1 MLARDELLTKLNNAL
16 DDGDLAGGMEAICA
30 YVGAEHYLVARC
42 DCSADASLSSI
53 VTSDWPFD
61 LVRSFAADLVREQ
74 GKMNEVDRCMVIHRP
89 AFATC
94 AVDIR
99 LPSALSRR
107 YCILPFNA
115 GAVRLVLMLLFR
127 EGLVLSQERLQDAA
141 LMSAY
146 HAGAFIGTEER
157 TERALDLTEREI
169 ECLAWISEGKTSDE
183 ISTIIGISR
192 NTVNNY
198 ITSIMRKTATRT
210 RSEAI
215 ALAVRNNLI

>member
-1 MLARDELLTKLNNAL
+1 MLSRNELLVELNQALEDRDLAR
-16 DDGDLAGGMEAICA
+16 GMEAIST
-30 YVGAEHYLVARC
+30 YVGAEHYLLARC
-42 DCSADASLSSI
+42 DAAIDIALNQV

-61 LVRSFAADLVREQ
+61 LVRSLGTSILRDH
-74 GKMNEVDRCMVIHRP
+74 GKANEIERCLGIHRP
-89 AFATC
+89 VFATC
-94 AVDIR
+94 CKEVR
-99 LPSALSRR
+99 LPAQTSRR
-107 YCILPFNA
+107 YCILPVNA
-115 GAVRLVLMLLFR
+115 GSARLALVFLFR
-127 EGLVLSQERLQDAA
+127 EGIVLSQERLQDAA

-146 HAGAFIGTEER
+146 HAGAFVVSGS

-198 ITSIMRKTATRT
+198 ITSIMRKTATKT

-215 ALAVRNNLI
+215 ALAVRNSLI